1 MVTDN
6 SAPSFARDIQPLFR
20 ESDRD
25 EMIFAF
31 DLWNYNDVSAHA
43 QDILERLEDGSMPC
57 DSEWPEEQVA
67 QFQRW
72 IQAGMPA

>member
-1 MVTDN
+1 MVTDK

-57 DSEWPEEQVA
+57 DSEWPEEQVV

-72 IQAGMPA
+72 IEAGMPA